1 MRIAGPETSE
11 ERELREWF
19 AAQERGNVDRLETGA
34 QTIIQL
40 VSGLYGVL
48 FAVLALNDQPAY
60 LQNSVVRWVGS
71 IGVCVFFAS
80 LIAAM
85 LVLVPRRMTY
95 QHDNVTDMARVYRQ
109 LQGRKATL
117 LRVAQITFLLG
128 IGCVIAVILA
138 ILWQ

>member
-1 MRIAGPETSE
+1 VRLFFCFSAARSCPLGG
-11 ERELREWF
+11 ELGHF
-19 AAQERGNVDRLETGA
+19 LVGNV
-34 QTIIQL
+34 QPSC
-40 VSGLYGVL
+40 SG
-48 FAVLALNDQPAY
+48 
-60 LQNSVVRWVGS
+60 
-71 IGVCVFFAS
+71 VFFAS